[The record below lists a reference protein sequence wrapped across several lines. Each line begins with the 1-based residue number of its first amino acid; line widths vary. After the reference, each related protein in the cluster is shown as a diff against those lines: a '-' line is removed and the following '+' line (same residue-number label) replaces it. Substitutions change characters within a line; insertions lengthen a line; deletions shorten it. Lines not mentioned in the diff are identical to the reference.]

1 MSTTTTATKDKDT
14 EPSRREIIQYPLM
27 HWSRRQL
34 NRTHL
39 AQSLRLTIT
48 KQNFM
53 KLKSF
58 DYTNDTVNRTK
69 WQPTKWK
76 MIFPKSTCD
85 NGLIFKI
92 YEEINYIRHN
102 KIK

>member
-1 MSTTTTATKDKDT
+1 
-14 EPSRREIIQYPLM
+14 
-27 HWSRRQL
+27 
-34 NRTHL
+34 
-39 AQSLRLTIT
+39 
-48 KQNFM
+48 M

-76 MIFPKSTCD
+76 RIFPKSTYD

-92 YEEINYIRHN
+92 YEEIN
-102 KIK
+102 KLDTIKTSKTF